1 MEKTVYR
8 DPNRTPNRA
17 PRPKK
22 RRPHWGRI
30 LGAALALVVLVAAV
44 ALLPKLL
51 QKGPRPDADGQ
62 ADPTTNS
69 AVNNPDAQGDPVTN
83 GADGQGDPVA
93 NGADA
98 QGTTGEEDGFVAP
111 VAEHG
116 DLLTLAN
123 ATSINPHISATT
135 ADGYYYLSREKGLPE
150 GVNIKYIDYAT
161 QAERF
166 LCSDPN
172 CTHDTES
179 CTSYVA
185 GGIDIFVGY
194 QHLYTSSWKSGVQVR
209 DLDGSNCRTLFTP
222 ENALGVLLAVDRDRL
237 YYLRNTYGD
246 SLNIV
251 SRVLECVNVDTG
263 EVQPLYTMRDTD
275 AFFGTCGPYILLMD
289 CSQDMYHL
297 FAIDLQGQEVPG
309 LYFPE
314 ACPDEQAR
322 DYVTDK
328 GLLYHFTFEPCTIT
342 EWNIYTGKTRVL
354 AEDFPVSDYA
364 DTWIS
369 AAVNGYLP
377 ISTTIRPNKDDLS
390 IFTSHTYI
398 LDLST
403 GNYTENTLTRD
414 LGGGVT
420 EPLYF
425 LAETNGRYLVY
436 PYDREVSVHPA
447 GASEATTV
455 SCPAYAFISKEDLLA
470 NRPNY
475 TEVTQTS

>member
-30 LGAALALVVLVAAV
+30 LGAALVLVVLVAAV

-51 QKGPRPDADGQ
+51 QKGPRPDAQ
-62 ADPTTNS
+62 ADPATNS
-69 AVNNPDAQGDPVTN
+69 AATDAQGDPVTN
-83 GADGQGDPVA
+83 SADGQADPVT
-93 NGADA
+93 NNTDA

-116 DLLTLAN
+116 DLLTVGTNL
-123 ATSINPHISATT
+123 INPHISATT

-161 QAERF
+161 QTERF
-166 LCSDPN
+166 LCADPN

-185 GGIDIFVGY
+185 GSGDIFVGY
-194 QHLYTSSWKSGVQVR
+194 QHLYTNGWKSGVQVR
-209 DLDGSNCRTLFTP
+209 DLDGSNCRTLEDVPGAF
-222 ENALGVLLAVDRDRL
+222 LAVDRDRL
-237 YYLRNTYGD
+237 YYLRNTYD
-246 SLNIV
+246 ASRNPV
-251 SRVLECVNVDTG
+251 SSVLEYINVDTG
-263 EVQPLYTMRDTD
+263 EVQPLYTLRDTD

-289 CSQDMYHL
+289 CSQDMYRL

-314 ACPDEQAR
+314 ACPAEQAR

-354 AEDFPVSDYA
+354 AEDFPVGDYA

-377 ISTTIRPNKDDLS
+377 ISTTIRPDKEDPS
-390 IFTSHTYI
+390 TFTSHTYI

-403 GNYTENTLTRD
+403 GSYTENTLTRD
-414 LGGGVT
+414 LGSGVT
-420 EPLYF
+420 DPLYF

-436 PYDREVSVHPA
+436 PYDREVSIRPA

-455 SCPAYAFISKEDLLA
+455 SCPAYAFISKEDFLA
-470 NRPNY
+470 SQPNY